1 MPPKSQ
7 RVNSSQ
13 LNASNLDF
21 NEDDFAKFSAD
32 AVFFVLVQE
41 RKRIPVK
48 KADIMKAINLTGKPQ
63 DVQRRVMADC
73 VHKMHH
79 VFGIEMVENDDKK
92 GVYYLVNRIKEEP
105 QETDKQH
112 LTWSDKENAHL
123 GLLYNVL
130 GLIFMSNGV
139 VREDVLFKFLRLE
152 MSE

>member
-48 KADIMKAINLTGKPQ
+48 KADIMKANEIFVICCT
-63 DVQRRVMADC
+63 V
-73 VHKMHH
+73 VH
-79 VFGIEMVENDDKK
+79 
-92 GVYYLVNRIKEEP
+92 
-105 QETDKQH
+105 
-112 LTWSDKENAHL
+112 
-123 GLLYNVL
+123 
-130 GLIFMSNGV
+130 
-139 VREDVLFKFLRLE
+139 LFT
-152 MSE
+152 